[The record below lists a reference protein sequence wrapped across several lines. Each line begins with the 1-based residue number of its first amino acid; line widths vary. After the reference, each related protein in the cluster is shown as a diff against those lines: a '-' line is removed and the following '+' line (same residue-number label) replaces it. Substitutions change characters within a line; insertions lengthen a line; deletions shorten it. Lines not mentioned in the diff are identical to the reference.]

1 MADYTLSVKVT
12 ADAGQFNDA
21 MEQVKDKTEKAASAT
36 DVFKG
41 AFLANLASS
50 AVISG
55 LGAVKDAI
63 GGIVDGVKTL
73 VMAGVNG
80 QAELEQNLGGSEA
93 VFAEYADRV
102 REKAKTAYKDMG
114 TSTSDYLATANKI
127 GALFQGS
134 GLSVERSMDLS
145 TKAMQRAA
153 DMASVMGIDTAA
165 ALEAVTGAAKGN
177 YTIPM
182 SLAAQ

>member
-12 ADAGQFNDA
+12 ADAEQFNSA
-21 MEQVKDKTEKAASAT
+21 MDGVKEKTEKAASAT

-73 VMAGVNG
+73 VMAGVN
-80 QAELEQNLGGSEA
+80 
-93 VFAEYADRV
+93 
-102 REKAKTAYKDMG
+102 
-114 TSTSDYLATANKI
+114 
-127 GALFQGS
+127 
-134 GLSVERSMDLS
+134 
-145 TKAMQRAA
+145 
-153 DMASVMGIDTAA
+153 
-165 ALEAVTGAAKGN
+165 
-177 YTIPM
+177 
-182 SLAAQ
+182 